1 MYHVATL
8 LPHSEKDPQQL
19 ERKRF
24 LGNDIVTIIF
34 HDGNTPFNPC
44 SIKSE
49 YNQVFIVVR
58 REFETW
64 K

>member
-8 LPHSEKDPQQL
+8 LPYKATDPQQL
-19 ERKRF
+19 ERKRH

-34 HDGNTPFNPC
+34 HDGNTPFNPIC
-44 SIKSE
+44 VKSD

-58 REFETW
+58 FEEEKW
-64 K
+64 R